1 MYTERLVYGWGMS
14 TEPGYHLQPIEKG
27 TLGTPSKIREELNE
41 LEDAVAQ
48 GVKIMIH
55 CELADLYGALEAVA
69 ESYDLTM
76 SDLEA
81 MSDVTKRAFKN
92 GHRK

>member
-1 MYTERLVYGWGMS
+1 MS
-14 TEPGYHLQPIEKG
+14 TKPGYHLQPIEKG
-27 TLGTPSKIREELNE
+27 ILGDPSKIREELNE
-41 LEDAVAQ
+41 LEDAIAQ

-55 CELADLYGALEAVA
+55 CELADPYGALEAVA
-69 ESYDLTM
+69 EKHGLSM
-76 SDLEA
+76 SDLVA